1 MARLFHLIV
10 PDDFDA
16 SFCTLWQPSPYKMH
30 LKDRLGE
37 QALRLR
43 IVSDMLLQ
51 YVLRH
56 HYGLDDHGAAVG
68 LTELDKPFLINR
80 RDLYFNL
87 THSGKLSALCVSS
100 TPCGVD
106 AELRKK
112 RSAEA
117 KLVRRYFHT
126 EEQAVYE
133 ALDEHRRTDYF
144 FHSGKLSA
152 LCVSSTPCGV
162 DAELRK
168 KRSAEVKLVRRYFHT
183 EEQAVYEAL
192 DEHRRT
198 DYFFHIWT
206 LKEAYLKAKGSGI
219 RDSLSALCFVP
230 SDSCAGEWIL
240 KDQPQFWRLR
250 SHDTVNED
258 YIMSTALTGDDPDL
272 QISSIEPRQ
281 MIQFFSE

>member
-144 FHSGKLSA
+144 FH
-152 LCVSSTPCGV
+152 
-162 DAELRK
+162 
-168 KRSAEVKLVRRYFHT
+168 
-183 EEQAVYEAL
+183 
-192 DEHRRT
+192 
-198 DYFFHIWT
+198 IWT

-272 QISSIEPRQ
+272 QISNIEPRQ
-281 MIQFFSE
+281 MIQFFSK